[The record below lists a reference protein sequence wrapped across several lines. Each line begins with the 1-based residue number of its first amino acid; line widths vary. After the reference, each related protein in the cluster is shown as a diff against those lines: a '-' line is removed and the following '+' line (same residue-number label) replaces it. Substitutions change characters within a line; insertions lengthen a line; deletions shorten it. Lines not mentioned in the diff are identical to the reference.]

1 MNNSFADQNLPKV
14 KVDFNEQ
21 MKKSFAENTD
31 SNMVNEKL
39 PSVIDKYCN
48 ELSNSNDFMTNMMKH

>member
-1 MNNSFADQNLPKV
+1 
-14 KVDFNEQ
+14 